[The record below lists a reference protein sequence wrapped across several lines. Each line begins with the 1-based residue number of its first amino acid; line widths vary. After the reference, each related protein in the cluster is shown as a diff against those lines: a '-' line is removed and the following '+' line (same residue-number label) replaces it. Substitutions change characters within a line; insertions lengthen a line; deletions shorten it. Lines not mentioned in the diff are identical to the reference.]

1 MLSICQRVIVVLF
14 IVLGSSGI
22 IEAQVP
28 RMFSF
33 QVVAISPSGG
43 LVVNKPSQI
52 EVTVRHGLGGAI
64 LFEQRSRDTSDN
76 DGILNLMI
84 GNGTLIRNS
93 PSFSSVNWSLKPL
106 WLEIQMD
113 TSGTGQYFLV
123 GSYQINSV
131 PYALMSPMMPG
142 QTPGQMLYWSGSVW
156 STIPFSSGGGILGIC
171 GGLPNWGQCPIQ
183 PATLSTDEAINITS
197 RDAQVMGHISHG
209 IHGDAVYQRGIC
221 WDTAPSPTISRR
233 LETSGG
239 GSGSFTVTLRDLMSE
254 RIYYARAFAINSSG
268 VSYGNQV
275 IFSTIALPPL
285 PNSTLTVQVHD
296 IYSYAQRWGHW
307 VSARVFG
314 FIGDTVSDV
323 ILEKG
328 ICYSTSPLATTIQ
341 RKPFPQDGD
350 WGHVILDRLEPG
362 KLYYMRPYVA
372 TEGGVVYGNQTTF
385 RTRLILG
392 QVHLGGRIGSFAHP
406 EDSTFVR
413 GEQHGL
419 IVAAAPISSF
429 LVNTGG
435 NYWGCNNV
443 NIGTKTGYG
452 WGRWNSNAASSCS
465 GACSSALSYRGNGLS
480 DWFLPSLE
488 EGRRIWM
495 YGGANFSGIFARGG
509 QRSTFTSSSEQF
521 YYPTQ
526 QYHSFHHNAT
536 AKVYTIG
543 GCSFNACDR
552 IQLPVRYF

>member
-1 MLSICQRVIVVLF
+1 MLSVCQRVF
-14 IVLGSSGI
+14 IAFILILGSSNAI
-22 IEAQVP
+22 QAQVP
-28 RMFSF
+28 KMFSF
-33 QVVAISPSGG
+33 QVVAITPSGS
-43 LVVNKPSQI
+43 LVVNKPSQV
-52 EVTVRHGLGGAI
+52 EATVRQGLGGPI

-76 DGILNLMI
+76 DGILSLMI

-93 PSFSSVNWSLKPL
+93 PSFSSVNWSLTPL

-113 TSGTGQYFLV
+113 TSGTGQYFLA

-142 QTPGQMLYWSGSVW
+142 QTPGQMLYWSGSLW
-156 STIPFSSGGGILGIC
+156 LGIPTANGGGALSMC

-197 RDAQVMGHISHG
+197 RDAQIMGHISHG

-221 WDTAPSPTISRR
+221 WDTAPNPTISRR

-239 GSGSFTVTLRDLMSE
+239 GVGSFTVTLRDLMSE
-254 RIYYARAFAINSSG
+254 RIYYARAFAINSAG

-307 VSARVFG
+307 VSARVSG

-328 ICYSTSPLATTIQ
+328 ICYSASPLATTIQ
-341 RKPFPQDGD
+341 RKPFTQDGD
-350 WGHVILDRLEPG
+350 RAHVILDRLEPG
-362 KLYYMRPYVA
+362 KLYFIRPYVA

-392 QVHLGGRIGSFAHP
+392 QVHLGGRVGAFALP

-419 IVAAAPISSF
+419 IVAADPVNSF

-435 NYWGCNNV
+435 NDYGCNNV
-443 NIGTKTGYG
+443 NRGTKTEYG
-452 WGRWNSNAASSCS
+452 WGKWNSNAASSCS
-465 GACSSALSYRGNGLS
+465 GACSSALNYRGSGLS

-495 YGGANFSGIFARGG
+495 FGGANFSGIFARSGSR
-509 QRSTFTSSSEQF
+509 QDFTSSSESSS
-521 YYPTQ
+521 YPTQ
-526 QYHSFHHNAT
+526 MYHSFHHNAT
-536 AKVYTIG
+536 SKVFS
-543 GCSFNACDR
+543 CSFGCNR
-552 IQLPVRYF
+552 YQLPVRYF